1 MGSWGCPVL
10 RSVRGVA
17 SPAEQLIFMMIK
29 FSDKF
34 KSIFYAILLN
44 NLTGNFLVSKNN
56 SMGLFADEE
65 FIDIDKLN
73 CQQILEEH
81 NHRFGEIKWF
91 DSNNFKFLDFEK
103 HIEIELQKN
112 NANKYKK
119 VIFLIK
125 QALKYGLNYSDH
137 LIPVKAKKEK
147 QKLNPIFLFDKRLV

>member
-1 MGSWGCPVL
+1 
-10 RSVRGVA
+10 
-17 SPAEQLIFMMIK
+17 MMIK

-34 KSIFYAILLN
+34 ESIFYAILLN

-56 SMGLFADEE
+56 SMGLFADDE

-81 NHRFGEIKWF
+81 NHRFGKIKWLDF
-91 DSNNFKFLDFEK
+91 NNFTFLDFKKQVEL
-103 HIEIELQKN
+103 ELQRN

-125 QALKYGLNYSDH
+125 QALKFGLFWDDNLKHEKVNSRPQKPIE
-137 LIPVKAKKEK
+137 LIRA
-147 QKLNPIFLFDKRLV
+147 FDRTLI